1 VRVQGSF
8 KESIQGMDRTLLW
21 QGLMALSWAEMESCT
36 EGRMKRAP
44 RLCAGTIRAGN
55 AFRAMALSSFQREQS
70 FFCCLRTPFKICNK
84 ETKMVLV
91 REKGRSLLSTSQT

>member
-1 VRVQGSF
+1 
-8 KESIQGMDRTLLW
+8 MDRTLLW

-36 EGRMKRAP
+36 EDRMKRAP